1 MKASVRRSIGC
12 IALIVLAGC
21 ASSTVRSRHAYSG
34 ERLARPQ
41 HIIIHDFGATPSDVP
56 ADSGLS
62 GRVSPHTSP
71 QTSEQ
76 IALGR
81 RLGSEVAQELV
92 NEIRAMGLPAARA
105 VGGPTPVVGDLVI
118 KGYFVSIDQG
128 SAEKRMLVG
137 FGQGAA
143 DLRAAVEGYEV
154 TRYGLR
160 LLGSGETESGGGKTP
175 GVLVGVATL
184 AATGNPVGLIVGGA
198 AKVIGEEKGTETIE
212 GAAQR
217 TAKEIAD
224 QLKVKFREQ
233 GWI

>member
-1 MKASVRRSIGC
+1 MNAAIRILVVC
-12 IALIVLAGC
+12 FALIVLAGC
-21 ASSTVRSRHAYSG
+21 ASSTIRSRHAYSG

-41 HIIIHDFGATPSDVP
+41 HIIIHDFGATPGDVP
-56 ADSGLS
+56 ADSGLT
-62 GRVSPHTSP
+62 GRVSAHASP

-76 IALGR
+76 VSLGR
-81 RLGSEVAQELV
+81 KLGSEVAQELV
-92 NEIRAMGLPAARA
+92 DEIKAMGLPAARA
-105 VGGPTPVVGDLVI
+105 VGGPTPAVGDLVI
-118 KGYFVSIDQG
+118 KGYFVSVDQG

-137 FGQGAA
+137 FGEGAA

-154 TRYGLR
+154 TRHGLR
-160 LLGSGETESGGGKTP
+160 LLGSGETESASGKTP

-198 AKVIGEEKGTETIE
+198 SKVMGEDKGSETIE
-212 GAAQR
+212 GAAKR

-224 QLKVKFREQ
+224 QLKVKFKEQ